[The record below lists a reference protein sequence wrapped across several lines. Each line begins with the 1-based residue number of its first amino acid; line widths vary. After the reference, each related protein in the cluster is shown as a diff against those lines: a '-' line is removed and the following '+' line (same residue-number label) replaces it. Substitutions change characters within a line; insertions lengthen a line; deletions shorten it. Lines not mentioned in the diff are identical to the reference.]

1 MTKEQLIALLNDM
14 SLEEKV
20 NQMSQVI
27 GGFFDDDTVI
37 TGPMAE
43 MGFTEENIELSGSVI
58 GSMGA
63 ETVKK
68 IQKSYMTAKARV
80 QEVESQQE
88 AIEKKYIADNGIVN
102 PDGSVPEFLYCM
114 DDDAAF
120 EKANDECAA
129 LIAAAG
135 LEAALLSA
143 RSDLKAAED
152 RLISYGLSLAPAGVR
167 ATLEGAVQRNAATRA
182 KVLDLAF
189 RLDVSTVRA

>member
-1 MTKEQLIALLNDM
+1 MKRTMN
-14 SLEEKV
+14 
-20 NQMSQVI
+20 
-27 GGFFDDDTVI
+27 
-37 TGPMAE
+37 
-43 MGFTEENIELSGSVI
+43 
-58 GSMGA
+58 
-63 ETVKK
+63 K

-114 DDDAAF
+114 DDDVAF